1 MKKLL
6 LPLLLFVSVW
16 SIHIDNI
23 DDLDAHKSM
32 SYKEELNAV
41 GIVFCTDQYGTG
53 TLIHPNVVLTAAHV
67 VEGKSEITFYIYLNE
82 EGIKAIKGKAVI
94 HPGYQKI
101 IKNPEEG
108 ISEENMP
115 YDVALVFLEEAVN
128 GVDYPTLSSS
138 AAPIPSDYFAVGYG
152 QWNGDLPE
160 NVLERKLSGFSFSTN
175 LSEDESLIFAKC
187 ANVMDINL
195 FGTGTP
201 GDSGG
206 PLMQI
211 KEEKVIFGILS
222 CLLNDTDT
230 EGNLNPTFCI
240 YSSVHSYLDWIIDT
254 MEKNL

>member
-6 LPLLLFVSVW
+6 LTLFLSL
-16 SIHIDNI
+16 SLSAIHIDNF

-32 SYKEELNAV
+32 CYREEFDAV

-67 VEGKSEITFYIYLNE
+67 VEGKSEITFYIYSIDQ
-82 EGIKAIKGKAVI
+82 GIKAIKGRAVI
-94 HPGYQKI
+94 HPDYEKI
-101 IKNPEEG
+101 VKNPEEG
-108 ISEENMP
+108 ISKENMP

-160 NVLERKLSGFSFSTN
+160 NVLERKLSGFSFTTE
-175 LSEDESLIFAKC
+175 LSEDGSLIFANC
-187 ANVMDINL
+187 FNFMDINL
-195 FGTGTP
+195 FGTGRP

-211 KEEKVIFGILS
+211 AEEKVIFGILS
-222 CLLNDTDT
+222 CLLNDTDNK
-230 EGNLNPTFCI
+230 ENLNPTFCI

-254 MEKNL
+254 MGKNL